1 MGLSS
6 LIMTSIRLAVLA
18 RAGVKTLAGRH
29 GGRGWQ
35 PPVEPDETGGRG
47 WQPPVE
53 PDNPEAVGIVKLA
66 EAKENA

>member
-1 MGLSS
+1 MGLFA
-6 LIMTSIRLAVLA
+6 LIMTVRQLAVSALA
-18 RAGVKTLAGRH
+18 AVKTLAGL
-29 GGRGWQ
+29 
-35 PPVEPDETGGRG
+35 TAGRG